1 MPCHFFR
8 RSWIWIWEPNCYYL
22 AEKSPR
28 AFMVMFMLESDFRQ
42 VCFAVRSGYHAESC
56 PGTKSNRSMGSWGLG
71 VWGGAVEPGSKG
83 RLRGCL
89 HRCLRLPLVDWKDG
103 GTSASE
109 ICFSEMHG
117 KRTRGSS
124 ETLELLIRYKGGKN
138 PRGGGKALE
147 QVFQGSGG
155 LPSFCQIRTRQG
167 PGNLTEWDPCW
178 GVSRTQW
185 PPEVPPNLH
194 YSVVLN
200 VVCGCAKLDFSVI
213 KFLFKAR
220 AEE

>member
-1 MPCHFFR
+1 MQ
-8 RSWIWIWEPNCYYL
+8 
-22 AEKSPR
+22 SPAPAQR
-28 AFMVMFMLESDFRQ
+28 
-42 VCFAVRSGYHAESC
+42 
-56 PGTKSNRSMGSWGLG
+56 GTGPWAAG
-71 VWGGAVEPGSKG
+71 VWVYEEELWSQAPRGGWEDVYTTVFDF
-83 RLRGCL
+83 
-89 HRCLRLPLVDWKDG
+89 HLVDWKDG
-103 GTSASE
+103 GTFASE

-124 ETLELLIRYKGGKN
+124 AALELLIRYKGGKN

-147 QVFQGSGG
+147 QVFQGSGV

-200 VVCGCAKLDFSVI
+200 VVCGCAKLDFSGI